1 MIFFLLNAI
10 KILLIIKFYI
20 ICHKERK
27 REAKYHV
34 DFDFGLELLNFMLF
48 GAGFKLNNPF
58 A

>member
-1 MIFFLLNAI
+1 M
-10 KILLIIKFYI
+10 KFYI

>member
-1 MIFFLLNAI
+1 M
-10 KILLIIKFYI
+10 KFYI

-27 REAKYHV
+27 RDV